1 MNQRE
6 IPRSVEIVAI
16 ETPGLGDRSY
26 VVHDGAVAVV
36 VDPQRDIDRVTT
48 VTEVLGV
55 EVTHVLE
62 THLHNDYVT
71 GGLALAE
78 LTGARYVVPAAEEVA
93 FDRTPVSDGD
103 ELITGRLGIVAR
115 HTPGHTPGHMAYVVR
130 AGGEP
135 VAVFTGGSMLFGAV
149 GRTDLISTERTDE
162 LTRAQYRS
170 VRRLADE
177 LPGHVSVHP
186 THGFGSFCSATETTG
201 DASTIAEERTRNIAL
216 VTEDENRFVEQLVSG
231 LSAYPRYYA
240 HMAPRNAAGPLAPDL
255 SVPELID
262 PLVLRERI
270 EAGEWVVDLRQRRA
284 FAQRHAVGTICV
296 ELGDSFATYFGWTL
310 PWGAPVTL
318 IGYEADEV
326 RQARRQ
332 LARIGVDHLAGAALG
347 PIEVVAPERIA
358 GYEVVTFEG
367 LAASYG
373 KAGQVVLD
381 VRRGDEWEKG
391 HVAGAVHVPFWELAD
406 RVGELP
412 EGELWVHCAS
422 GLRASIAAS
431 IAHRAG
437 RHVVLVDDDWE
448 HAAGHG
454 LPIER
459 AP

>member
-1 MNQRE
+1 MNQRASS
-6 IPRSVEIVAI
+6 PSVEIVAI

-48 VTEVLGV
+48 VARVLGV
-55 EVTHVLE
+55 EVTHVFE

-78 LTGARYVVPAAEEVA
+78 LTGARYVVPAATEVA
-93 FDRTPVSDGD
+93 FERTPISDGE
-103 ELITGRLGIVAR
+103 ELTTGAMVIAAR
-115 HTPGHTPGHMAYVVR
+115 HTPGHTPDHMAYVVR
-130 AGGEP
+130 AGVEP
-135 VAVFTGGSMLFGAV
+135 VAVLTGGSMLFGAV

-170 VRRLADE
+170 VRRLAQE

-186 THGFGSFCSATETTG
+186 THGFGSFCSATETIG
-201 DASTIAEERTRNIAL
+201 DASTIAEERSRNVAL
-216 VTEDENRFVEQLVSG
+216 VIDDEDRFVAQLVSG

-240 HMAPRNAAGPLAPDL
+240 HMAPRNASGPRTPDL
-255 SVPELID
+255 SLPELID
-262 PLVLRERI
+262 PVVLRERI

-284 FAQRHAVGTICV
+284 FAQRHAVGTVSV
-296 ELGDSFATYFGWTL
+296 ELGDAFATHFGWTL

-318 IGYEADEV
+318 IGDGAEEV
-326 RQARRQ
+326 LQARRQ
-332 LARIGVDHLAGAALG
+332 LARIGVDDLAGAALG
-347 PIEVVAPERIA
+347 PIDGLAPGRTA
-358 GYEVVTFEG
+358 GYAVVTFEG
-367 LAASYG
+367 LAASFG
-373 KAGQVVLD
+373 RPAQVVLD
-381 VRRGDEWEKG
+381 VRRRDEWEKG
-391 HVAGAVHVPFWELAD
+391 HVAGAVHVPFWEVAD
-406 RVGELP
+406 RSVELP

-448 HAAGHG
+448 RAAGYG